1 MPKVYHSDSEDSLSD
16 ETDITESED
25 ISEDS
30 IDYKRKRKPTKQRKP
45 VKKAP
50 TLKRK
55 QAPSRDKNAP
65 KKPITAYLAYR
76 NANIPALKEANPKTT
91 FSEHSKKLSEMWK
104 ELSHAEK
111 EPFLKIAEEDKR
123 RYEKELANYTPSDDE
138 DEDTDDNE
146 ELDEELEDDDEED
159 DLEDRRIIRGP
170 RKKRAK
176 KEKKEGPKR
185 PLNAYL
191 IFVNN
196 ERAGVIAQNPKWK
209 ITEVV
214 RHLGALWKNLSDSEK
229 QKYTD
234 LAMQEKERYERE
246 MKEFNASKAATSKEE
261 NTVTHNTNNNI
272 NNNPNIPSVPQH
284 NLPPMSVSHN
294 MPTVSNLPVKREDY
308 PKDFISMMHMPVQQ
322 QHLPQMSAMNHMP
335 VPQQHLPQM
344 PVMNHNLPQMPMKR
358 EDYQNYPN
366 MAYISAVQHQVAVGN
381 QMPNMPVKREDYH
394 NSVGHIPVNQTPVSP
409 MSVGQMSAGNQ
420 MPNMP
425 VKREDYPN
433 LAAVGQVPVNQMPV
447 DNHIPENIAS

>member
-30 IDYKRKRKPTKQRKP
+30 LDYKRKRKPAAKQRKP
-45 VKKAP
+45 VKKSP

-55 QAPSRDKNAP
+55 QPSRDKNAP

-76 NANIPALKEANPKTT
+76 NANITALKEANPKTT

-104 ELSHAEK
+104 ELSHTEK

-138 DEDTDDNE
+138 DEDIDDNE
-146 ELDEELEDDDEED
+146 ELDDELEDDDEED

-176 KEKKEGPKR
+176 KDKKEGPKR

-214 RHLGALWKNLSDSEK
+214 RHLGSLWKNLSEAEK
-229 QKYTD
+229 QVYTD
-234 LAMQEKERYERE
+234 RALQEKERYEKE
-246 MKEFNASKAATSKEE
+246 MKEFNATKAATAKEE
-261 NTVTHNTNNNI
+261 NPVTPVNNTPIPAI
-272 NNNPNIPSVPQH
+272 NNNNNFNNVPQQQA
-284 NLPPMSVSHN
+284 MAVSHN
-294 MPTVSNLPVKREDY
+294 MPVKREDY
-308 PKDFISMMHMPVQQ
+308 PKDYLPVGG
-322 QHLPQMSAMNHMP
+322 H
-335 VPQQHLPQM
+335 M
-344 PVMNHNLPQMPMKR
+344 PVMNHLALPQHNLPQMHSLKR
-358 EDYQNYPN
+358 EGDGYYFMNQYN
-366 MAYISAVQHQVAVGN
+366 VAGN
-381 QMPNMPVKREDYH
+381 QMPPMNQIMPAVKREDYH
-394 NSVGHIPVNQTPVSP
+394 MSAVGQIPVN
-409 MSVGQMSAGNQ
+409 AGNQ
-420 MPNMP
+420 MS
-425 VKREDYPN
+425 
-433 LAAVGQVPVNQMPV
+433 AVSQLPV
-447 DNHIPENIAS
+447 DNHISDNNNVAS